1 MWPWYTADDKRSAAA
16 IIALIATMIITA
28 ELLMLVA
35 GGMVTILLTGGG
47 LTTPPPGQWPATR
60 GRCPE
65 SARPTRP
72 PCSVSRFPAWLY
84 WGVTILLGIA
94 VLAAGV
100 WLGRMFYRLT
110 APTGTGF
117 ATRADVG
124 RELSP
129 AACRRRATVT
139 RPDLTRR
146 GRARAALGQVGIPLH
161 RAAVT
166 GQDLWLPL
174 ENATGVIAPQQSGK
188 TLTDLIHK
196 VLARPGRA
204 AGHLHQARPVP
215 PHRHRPGTR
224 RIRRAPAR
232 PDRRRELA
240 AAGAV
245 VPDPGLR
252 HGEGGETPRPGPR
265 PRHQRRQRSSDG
277 AGNHR
282 FFERRAVDVLTA
294 YLLAAAPVRTR
305 RSRSSW
311 PGARTTPTPKPPT
324 SSATIPAW
332 PPSAAPCNKP
342 KRWSRRP
349 GPGSGRPS
357 ATPSAA
363 SPTPTSPTP
372 PSPTPNKPGF
382 DPDAFIRA
390 GGTLY
395 VVGSDDDAAAQA
407 PLVTAFVQH
416 VLDTARRL
424 ALTDSA
430 TTGRER
436 LTPPFTAVL
445 DEVASIC
452 PLPDLPD
459 TLSDSAGRGVCIHY
473 ALQSPAQAQLRWGKA
488 AATLFDNTTALTIL
502 GGLKSE
508 DTLKWASL
516 LVGRRLEE
524 RRSRQTGRGLSH
536 PDSHQ
541 IGHERVD
548 ILEPA
553 AVRQIPRGR
562 ALLIVRAMPALIVTL
577 NPAWKRPDWT
587 QLQADATHLRQ
598 HQATDALEPPSTAP
612 ADVESWLP
620 MSARSFDD
628 PATPGRPA
636 RPHRRLLRPT
646 RRPSRDRRSG
656 R

>member
-1 MWPWYTADDKRSAAA
+1 MKAAK
-16 IIALIATMIITA
+16 
-28 ELLMLVA
+28 
-35 GGMVTILLTGGG
+35 
-47 LTTPPPGQWPATR
+47 
-60 GRCPE
+60 
-65 SARPTRP
+65 
-72 PCSVSRFPAWLY
+72 
-84 WGVTILLGIA
+84 
-94 VLAAGV
+94 
-100 WLGRMFYRLT
+100 
-110 APTGTGF
+110 
-117 ATRADVG
+117 
-124 RELSP
+124 
-129 AACRRRATVT
+129 RRAQ
-139 RPDLTRR
+139 
-146 GRARAALGQVGIPLH
+146 ALVS
-161 RAAVT
+161 
-166 GQDLWLPL
+166 
-174 ENATGVIAPQQSGK
+174 ATSG
-188 TLTDLIHK
+188 DSS
-196 VLARPGRA
+196 
-204 AGHLHQARPVP
+204 
-215 PHRHRPGTR
+215 
-224 RIRRAPAR
+224 
-232 PDRRRELA
+232 
-240 AAGAV
+240 
-245 VPDPGLR
+245 
-252 HGEGGETPRPGPR
+252 
-265 PRHQRRQRSSDG
+265 SSDG

-305 RSRSSW
+305 RFRSSW

-332 PPSAAPCNKP
+332 PRCAAPCNKP
-342 KRWSRRP
+342 KHVVEETR
-349 GPGSGRPS
+349 SGIWETLRDAISCLTDPDL
-357 ATPSAA
+357 ADTALPHPEQA
-363 SPTPTSPTP
+363 
-372 PSPTPNKPGF
+372 GF
-382 DPDAFIRA
+382 DPDTFIRA

-524 RRSRQTGRGLSH
+524 RRSRQTGRGLGH
-536 PDSHQ
+536 ADSHQ

-577 NPAWKRPDWT
+577 NPAWKRPDWP

-598 HQATDALEPPSTAP
+598 HQATDALEPAPSTAP
-612 ADVESWLP
+612 ADLDMELSA
-620 MSARSFDD
+620 MSAEV
-628 PATPGRPA
+628 A
-636 RPHRRLLRPT
+636 R
-646 RRPSRDRRSG
+646 
-656 R
+656 